1 MTILASNLH
10 KFFAETEAVAGVS
23 LEVPPGEIYGLIGPN
38 GAGKTTTLRIL
49 SGLMR
54 PDAGEA
60 TICGVDVARH
70 PARAKAHLGF
80 ATGTTGLYSRLTVS
94 EMLDYFGQL
103 NGMARQRL
111 EARKRELYAAL
122 QMEHLKDRLCGKL
135 STGERQRVSL
145 ARATIHDPEVV
156 ILDEPT
162 AGLDVLASRFV
173 AEFIRDA
180 SDRGRAVLFSTHYMT
195 EADLL
200 CHRIGCIHGGSLV
213 WEGPPA
219 ELREAQ
225 EAASLE
231 EAFLRLIEQH
241 AAPATAGEDAP

>member
-1 MTILASNLH
+1 MTIVARELH
-10 KFFAETEAVAGVS
+10 KFFADTEAVAGVS
-23 LEVPPGEIYGLIGPN
+23 LEIPPGEIYGLIGPN

-60 TICGVDVARH
+60 FICGVDVARH

-103 NGMARQRL
+103 NGMAPARL
-111 EARKRELYAAL
+111 AARKRELAAAL
-122 QMEHLKDRLCGKL
+122 QFEHLEHRLCGKL

-145 ARATIHDPEVV
+145 ARATVHDPEVV

-173 AEFIRDA
+173 AKFIRETSA
-180 SDRGRAVLFSTHYMT
+180 RGRAVLFSTHYMT
-195 EADLL
+195 EAELL
-200 CHRIGCIHGGSLV
+200 CHRIGCIHDGALA

-219 ELREAQ
+219 ELRRAQ
-225 EAASLE
+225 GGASLE
-231 EAFLRLIEQH
+231 EAFLRLIEQQG
-241 AAPATAGEDAP
+241 APAAEVTP